1 MSHIV
6 MALDQGT
13 TSSRT
18 ILFDESGKIVAEANA
33 VLDCH
38 FPQSGWVEQVPEDIW
53 VSQRQTIEAALEQ
66 AKLTMKDISAVGITN
81 QRESTI
87 AWNRETGEA
96 LGPAINW
103 QCRRTADFCEEL
115 KAEGFASLLRERT
128 GLVTDPYFS
137 GTKMHWIL
145 ENMPQARQ
153 MADQGE
159 LCFGTVD
166 SWLIW
171 KLTGGRVHATE
182 ISNASRTLVFN
193 IEACEWDAEILMR
206 FGIPQETLPEVKPS
220 SGVIATVNPELFG
233 GEAPIAG
240 VAGDQQAALF
250 GQACFEPGMAKNTY
264 GTGCF
269 MISNTGSEPVFSKH
283 GLLTTIAW
291 QIGNEPNSKVTYAL
305 EGSVFIAGALIQWL
319 RDGLQLFEN
328 ASETQ
333 VMAESVPDSGGV
345 FVVPAFVGL
354 GAPHWDPYARGT
366 IVGLTRDTNRNH
378 IVRASLEAVAY
389 QSAEVLSS
397 IAKDTGISIKELRI
411 DGGAAANDF
420 LCQFQADL
428 LGLNVTRPQILET
441 TAMGAAFLAGLAV
454 GVWPNQAAIRNLWQ
468 EEKTFVAGISR
479 ENADQKMESWS
490 RAVERSKDW
499 IVQ

>member
-1 MSHIV
+1 MSHII

-18 ILFDESGKIVAEANA
+18 ILFDENGKIVAEANA
-33 VLDCH
+33 ALDCQ

-53 VSQRQTIEAALEQ
+53 NSQRQTIEAALSQ

-87 AWNRETGEA
+87 AWNRESGRA

-115 KAEGFASLLRERT
+115 KSEGFDSLLRMRT

-137 GTKMHWIL
+137 GTKMRWIL
-145 ENMPQARQ
+145 QNVPQAQ
-153 MADQGE
+153 KLADQGK

-182 ISNASRTLVFN
+182 ISNASRTQVFN
-193 IEACEWDAEILMR
+193 IEACEWDAEILAR
-206 FGIPQETLPEVKPS
+206 FGIPVETLPEVKPS
-220 SGVIATVNPELFG
+220 SGLIATVNPELFG
-233 GEAPIAG
+233 GAAPISG

-250 GQACFEPGMAKNTY
+250 GQACFEPGMTKNTY

-291 QIGNEPNSKVTYAL
+291 QIEDKVTYAL
-305 EGSVFIAGALIQWL
+305 EGSVFIAGALVQWL
-319 RDGLQLFEN
+319 RDGLQLFED

-333 VMAESVPDSGGV
+333 AMAESVEDSGGV

-366 IVGLTRDTNRNH
+366 IVGLTRDTNRSH
-378 IVRASLEAVAY
+378 IVRASLEAIAF
-389 QSAEVLSS
+389 QSAEVISS
-397 IAKDTGISIKELRI
+397 IAKDTGTNIKELRI
-411 DGGAAANDF
+411 DGGAAANNF

-454 GVWPNQAAIRNLWQ
+454 GVWENQTEIRNLWQ
-468 EEKTFVAGISR
+468 EEKTFSANISR
-479 ENADQKMESWS
+479 ANAEQKMKDWS
-490 RAVERSKDW
+490 RAVERSKGW
-499 IVQ
+499 IVPESL

>member
-1 MSHIV
+1 M
-6 MALDQGT
+6 
-13 TSSRT
+13 
-18 ILFDESGKIVAEANA
+18 
-33 VLDCH
+33 
-38 FPQSGWVEQVPEDIW
+38 
-53 VSQRQTIEAALEQ
+53 SQRQTIEAALEQ

-137 GTKMHWIL
+137 GTKMRWIL
-145 ENMPQARQ
+145 EKVPQARQ

-454 GVWPNQAAIRNLWQ
+454 GVWPDQAAIRNLWQ

-479 ENADQKMESWS
+479 ENADQKMEFWS